1 MVIPRISSWFL
12 AIKIIITCIP
22 CFYNKDKAK
31 IEIDVKSLMLNCHQ
45 IKMEHSKFYIK
56 KNKKQKNKK
65 NKKQNET
72 KTNES

>member
-1 MVIPRISSWFL
+1 L
-12 AIKIIITCIP
+12 AIKIIITSIP
-22 CFYNKDKAK
+22 CFYNKDKTK

-56 KNKKQKNKK
+56 KKKQK